1 MLKYI
6 FLNLLITQTLG
17 KSITPGL
24 TEWTYIPKINRSIQ
38 RLNFIDNCGSQYTNM
53 LSPNQ
58 KYLFFATTPSNNF
71 SDQNIFI
78 HTLSTN
84 NGTELWNISINTS
97 QIDLLIQKNIFAQII
112 NASYLIITMESH

>member
-1 MLKYI
+1 
-6 FLNLLITQTLG
+6 
-17 KSITPGL
+17 
-24 TEWTYIPKINRSIQ
+24 
-38 RLNFIDNCGSQYTNM
+38 M

-58 KYLFFATTPSNNF
+58 KYLFFANTPSNNLT
-71 SDQNIFI
+71 DQNIFI

>member
-1 MLKYI
+1 
-6 FLNLLITQTLG
+6 
-17 KSITPGL
+17 
-24 TEWTYIPKINRSIQ
+24 
-38 RLNFIDNCGSQYTNM
+38 M

-58 KYLFFATTPSNNF
+58 KYLFFANTPSNNL

>member
-24 TEWTYIPKINRSIQ
+24 TKWTYIPKINRSIQ

-58 KYLFFATTPSNNF
+58 KYLFFANTPSNNL

-84 NGTELWNISINTS
+84 NGTELRNISINTS